1 MLNVAMYIPKN
12 FYLFESLSD
21 SISGL
26 HSAGIV
32 KKIIDEF
39 VDLRYWNVEQET
51 EGLKPLSMVHLEGTF
66 KIFMFMSLASFVIFL
81 FEKISIAARKNILK
95 NVDTRFL

>member
-1 MLNVAMYIPKN
+1 MLNVAMYVPKN

-21 SISGL
+21 SISWL

-39 VDLRYWNVEQET
+39 VDMRYWNVEQEA
-51 EGLKPLSMVHLEGTF
+51 EGLKPLSMAHLEGTF
-66 KIFMFMSLASFVIFL
+66 IIWMFMSLASLVIF
-81 FEKISIAARKNILK
+81 FIEKISKGVN
-95 NVDTRFL
+95 FF